1 MPYRVKEIYYTLQG
15 EGAQT
20 GRPAVFLRFAGCN
33 LWTGREEDRDDAICP
48 FCDTDFLGVDGGRQS
63 QRLAKR
69 MREADMRDDPVAEER
84 GVAVEGAVDELIG
97 EHEIERLDLL
107 PQAPDRARRD
117 DGFDAEL
124 LEAVDIGAEVQL
136 RRQQPVSV
144 AVPAS
149 AAMHALTV
157 GAIGTMIL
165 AVMTRATLGHTGRPL
180 RADGVTVSIYGLI
193 TAAALLRLA
202 SPLAGAHGVLVTSLA
217 GAAWTAAFATF
228 AVHYGRILFS
238 RARPG

>member
-1 MPYRVKEIYYTLQG
+1 MSALAPA
-15 EGAQT
+15 GAFASFALSSLDT
-20 GRPAVFLRFAGCN
+20 FVRFGLISA
-33 LWTGREEDRDDAICP
+33 
-48 FCDTDFLGVDGGRQS
+48 FGV
-63 QRLAKR
+63 LA
-69 MREADMRDDPVAEER
+69 ALV
-84 GVAVEGAVDELIG
+84 LSFS
-97 EHEIERLDLL
+97 LL
-107 PQAPDRARRD
+107 PLAMSRLRHDRRPHGAGRLWSAALGCLVPLASRRA
-117 DGFDAEL
+117 GPILAACAAALAFFGYGWLALGLIL
-124 LEAVDIGAEVQL
+124 LGL
-136 RRQQPVSV
+136 NGLHP